1 MPISPSPE
9 QIAAAPPEALVLML
23 FEGAVRFGRQA
34 QEALVAGDR
43 AAAAAHV
50 GRVRAIV
57 QELDRGLNPDAGSIT
72 RHLGAIYEYVLRRLE
87 PGTVDA
93 VTVGEVIADLGV
105 LCEAWTA
112 LVGERRA
119 EPSEDHAGR
128 HAPALA

>member
-9 QIAAAPPEALVLML
+9 QVSTASPEDLVLML
-23 FEGAVRFGRQA
+23 FEGAVRFGRQTQQA
-34 QEALVAGDR
+34 IADGDR
-43 AAAAAHV
+43 ATGAPLV

-57 QELDRGLNPDAGSIT
+57 HELDRGLNPAAGSIT

-87 PGTVDA
+87 PDTVDA
-93 VTVGEVIADLGV
+93 VTMGEVIADLTV

-112 LVGERRA
+112 LVAERRA
-119 EPSEDHAGR
+119 ELPEHSRH